1 MEQLE
6 NLTLAE
12 GAQTTPNF
20 DFLLDTPPQT
30 ALAEHRAWLKS
41 IKHERPQP
49 DHPFRVAVYIR
60 YFNQTKYEDYLAAHK
75 KQFLDTI
82 RLCPRWTF
90 AGFYVDEGSTAPHM
104 ESAAQWS
111 RLLVDCQDGKVLY
124 RLCAMIEMRPKEG
137 IKMVTDWISR
147 EVCRLERKY
156 NEPDPLA
163 LCERMGILVLFQPMG
178 TYTGACKGFFLSQS
192 RMRSITINSDLPEPL
207 QRVIAAHELGHADL
221 HRKEAGVSAFHDF
234 ALFDRTSTKEYE
246 ANVFAAELLLDDR
259 EVLERLH
266 EERSFFGAA
275 QSLRVPPELLDFKLR
290 IPKRKGYDV
299 IDPPLSATGSFLKDV
314 EMGVSRI

>member
-1 MEQLE
+1 
-6 NLTLAE
+6 
-12 GAQTTPNF
+12 
-20 DFLLDTPPQT
+20 
-30 ALAEHRAWLKS
+30 
-41 IKHERPQP
+41 
-49 DHPFRVAVYIR
+49 
-60 YFNQTKYEDYLAAHK
+60 
-75 KQFLDTI
+75 
-82 RLCPRWTF
+82 
-90 AGFYVDEGSTAPHM
+90 
-104 ESAAQWS
+104 
-111 RLLVDCQDGKVLY
+111 
-124 RLCAMIEMRPKEG
+124 
-137 IKMVTDWISR
+137 MVTDWVSR

-163 LCERMGILVLFQPMG
+163 LCEQMGILVLFQPTG
-178 TYTGACKGFFLSQS
+178 TYAGACKGFFLSQS

-207 QRVIAAHELGHADL
+207 QRVIAAHELGHAVL

-259 EVLERLH
+259 EVMERLR
-266 EERSFFGAA
+266 EDRSFFGAA

-290 IPKRKGYDV
+290 ILKRKGYDV